1 MFNDYL
7 TFLKPPQERD
17 AAGQRKPGQEWVPV
31 EPGTWGDVRHLRG
44 LETLRADA
52 EVSVLRAS
60 IRTWYRPDIDETM
73 RVVHND
79 RTYNIKS
86 PPLRNVDRRFMDLV
100 CEAVK

>member
-17 AAGQRKPGQEWVPV
+17 AAGQRKTGQAWVPV
-31 EPGTWGDVRHLRG
+31 EPGMRGDVRHLRG

-60 IRTWYRPDIDETM
+60 IRTWYRSDIDETM
-73 RVVHND
+73 RVVHNG
-79 RTYNIKS
+79 RTYAIKA
-86 PPLRNVDRRFMDLV
+86 PPLRNTDRRLMDLV
-100 CEAVK
+100 CESVK